1 MAETG
6 WNESWGAQRRC
17 RDYRPNF
24 TVSLAR
30 PQMMSIIPN
39 NVSGFVE
46 VEKVSLV
53 FVRNELLPLQK
64 RFTEFNEWTGEANL

>member
-1 MAETG
+1 
-6 WNESWGAQRRC
+6 
-17 RDYRPNF
+17 
-24 TVSLAR
+24 
-30 PQMMSIIPN
+30 MMSIIPN